1 MEKHGARK
9 PETRKTRNRWCWLIV
24 QQSRRAKSDYVEGF
38 SFIFGV
44 TFFVGRLL
52 CDFVLQAGNV
62 MLSQIIHIK
71 LHDTKPLKSNQ
82 NF

>member
-44 TFFVGRLL
+44 TFFAVLSAAYCVTSFCKLEML
-52 CDFVLQAGNV
+52 C
-62 MLSQIIHIK
+62 
-71 LHDTKPLKSNQ
+71 
-82 NF
+82 